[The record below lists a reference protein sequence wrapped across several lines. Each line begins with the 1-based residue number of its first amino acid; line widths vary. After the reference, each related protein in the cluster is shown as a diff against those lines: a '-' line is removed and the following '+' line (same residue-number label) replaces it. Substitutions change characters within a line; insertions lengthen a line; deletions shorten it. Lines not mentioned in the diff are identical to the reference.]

1 MIAMGHVALAFAPVI
16 IFWNIIP
23 LVVACLI
30 STRRSSPATQLSM
43 LLFAIG
49 YVGVAGVI
57 YYLVFFR
64 GAHHEMDGF
73 AYLFVPFP
81 GWVGLLSVRIDP
93 VLDSW
98 GQWFRRT

>member
-1 MIAMGHVALAFAPVI
+1 MITMGHVALAFAPVMI
-16 IFWNIIP
+16 VWNVLP
-23 LVVACLI
+23 LVVAYLI
-30 STRRSSPATQLSM
+30 SAKRSLPATQLFM

-49 YVGVAGVI
+49 YVGVASLI

-81 GWVGLLSVRIDP
+81 GWVGLLSIQIDP
-93 VLDSW
+93 ILDSW
-98 GQWFRRT
+98 GQWFRRN